1 MTDVALQPDTSVEHK
16 VIGRPMDRVDGPL
29 KVRGAATYASD
40 VTYPDMTH
48 AALVQSTVAAGR
60 IRRIDTSRAKV
71 APGVIAVI
79 THENSPA
86 LGSPPAEL
94 FFPSARYPLEDD
106 RILHHGQHV
115 GIVVAESPA
124 QALAAARLVTVEYDE
139 TSPVLGI
146 ENPDAAIVRNPFG
159 FDQSRGDVAAALA
172 AADVVYDQTFHIAAE
187 SNNPMGLFATVAVW
201 DGDRLVVHDAT
212 QFPRLVRRVL
222 AAHFGLPEEKV
233 RVLVPYLGGGF
244 GAGLRAWPHT
254 ILTAVAARMIGRSVK
269 IVLSRPQMFNSTGH
283 RPETRQ
289 RVRLGATRAG
299 QLVAIDHEGTSTRGI
314 AEYNPEF
321 ITFGTGAAYAC
332 PNVATRDAQ
341 VKLNIPSPNAM
352 RGPGAVEGN
361 FAIESALDELADQ
374 LQIDPIELRLLN
386 YAEVHPQS
394 GLPWSGKALRDC
406 YRVGAERFG
415 WARRDARVG
424 SMRKGHLLVGYGM
437 ASVAYEW
444 YVTPCQAKLSVG
456 RDGRAHLRSAAT
468 DIGTGTY
475 TIATQMVAELLRID
489 PRQVQVSIGDT
500 DLPPSPQSGGSGL
513 AASLAGAIENA
524 AANLLRK
531 FDELRGGRTGES
543 YGDILARHGLDEL
556 SADGEKT
563 PHPEQ
568 ASVAPSPAFAAQFA
582 EVHIDPDLG
591 LLRVARMVTVVD
603 GGRILNDKL
612 ARSQVTGAVVM
623 GIGMTL
629 LEETTFDATGRIAN
643 ATLGDYLVPVN
654 ADIPDLDVVF
664 VGEPDRFN
672 ALGVKGVGEIGII
685 GVAAAIANAVYH
697 ATGRRFRSLPI
708 TIDQL
713 L

>member
-1 MTDVALQPDTSVEHK
+1 MTDVALPPDTSVEHK

-40 VTYPDMTH
+40 VTYRDMTH

-60 IRRIDTSRAKV
+60 VRRIDTSRAEA

-86 LGSPPAEL
+86 LGSPPSEL

-124 QALAAARLVTVEYDE
+124 EALAAARLVTVEYDE
-139 TSPVLGI
+139 TAPTLGI

-254 ILTAVAARMIGRSVK
+254 ILTAVAARMIGRPVK

-299 QLVAIDHEGTSTRGI
+299 QLVAIDHDGTSTRGI

-444 YVTPCQAKLSVG
+444 YVTPCQAKLSIG
-456 RDGRAHLRSAAT
+456 RDGHAHLRSAAT

-475 TIATQMVAELLRID
+475 TIATQMVAELLGID

-513 AASLAGAIENA
+513 AASFAGAIENA

-697 ATGRRFRSLPI
+697 ATGRRFRLLPI